1 MLFLTCQPSFWSR
14 NWPSLYPLGAFAHA
28 TFFSSNN
35 SSPRYLYGWPLLA
48 SETPEK
54 VSPPQRGLLWSSNLK
69 EAFLHI
75 LYHITGFYF
84 LRGTYPYLKL
94 ANISLLFLVVSNAP
108 RAKKKETK
116 SSYLLYILSSWRNAC
131 HYAGT
136 RVCAEWMNEF
146 SWDNH
151 RESKTLKIPFM
162 LEISILSCP
171 SFSHVFSIHS

>member
-1 MLFLTCQPSFWSR
+1 MLLSF
-14 NWPSLYPLGAFAHA
+14 PQILF
-28 TFFSSNN
+28 
-35 SSPRYLYGWPLLA
+35 PRIFVWLAPLA

-54 VSPPQRGLLWSSNLK
+54 VSPPQRGLLWSSNQE
-69 EAFLHI
+69 EAFLRI

-108 RAKKKETK
+108 RAKRKETK
-116 SSYLLYILSSWRNAC
+116 SSYLLCILSSWRNTC

-136 RVCAEWMNEF
+136 QVCAEWMNEF
-146 SWDNH
+146 NRDSH